1 MPPHLYRAPAA
12 SEELRNFVDIPLA
25 ALVKGTARAAAV
37 NFAFR
42 FVRYPLSLFSVAA
55 LARLL
60 TPSDFGVYEVVGAF
74 ASLWAAF
81 GDLGITGAV
90 IHKEVLEED
99 DLSGLF
105 WVNIAA
111 GLILLTILSASGPVI
126 AKVYKDPRQAGLAV
140 LAGLAFLMISVQAPF
155 AAICTRRL
163 EFWKLNVASIT
174 GQLLGVSL
182 GALCALYG
190 LGPWAL
196 AVQALAATSTPA
208 LMFWLMVPWRPSF
221 SLKWSRV
228 RPLVSF
234 GLQLTLSRWSFNI
247 FMRLDKII
255 LGLFVSVAVLGEYGR
270 AFFLATLPFVVL
282 CDPVTQPL
290 VSMLARMNGENPERV
305 KGLYIRFWQFN
316 ITVPM
321 LMALLLVP
329 FGGDLVRV
337 VYGQQW
343 VEAGRYLAL
352 LSVAAFSYVPVS
364 SVISL
369 GTVHGEVASLCRFSL
384 AVAPIF
390 IVCLLLGAKFGA
402 VGVSIGLSSS
412 MTIAALV
419 GIWLSN
425 KWFGLKS
432 SAFFASCLP
441 PFVVALSVVGV
452 GVVSRTFF
460 AVVASGKV
468 LPCVLSVAVVL
479 SVYTILMVRFCPA
492 IISDALQV
500 SRKLLGG
507 V

>member
-1 MPPHLYRAPAA
+1 
-12 SEELRNFVDIPLA
+12 
-25 ALVKGTARAAAV
+25 
-37 NFAFR
+37 
-42 FVRYPLSLFSVAA
+42 
-55 LARLL
+55 
-60 TPSDFGVYEVVGAF
+60 
-74 ASLWAAF
+74 
-81 GDLGITGAV
+81 
-90 IHKEVLEED
+90 
-99 DLSGLF
+99 
-105 WVNIAA
+105 
-111 GLILLTILSASGPVI
+111 
-126 AKVYKDPRQAGLAV
+126 
-140 LAGLAFLMISVQAPF
+140 
-155 AAICTRRL
+155 
-163 EFWKLNVASIT
+163 
-174 GQLLGVSL
+174 
-182 GALCALYG
+182 
-190 LGPWAL
+190 
-196 AVQALAATSTPA
+196 
-208 LMFWLMVPWRPSF
+208 
-221 SLKWSRV
+221 
-228 RPLVSF
+228 
-234 GLQLTLSRWSFNI
+234 
-247 FMRLDKII
+247 MRLDKII

-290 VSMLARMNGENPERV
+290 VSMLARVYGENPERV

-321 LMALLLVP
+321 LVALLLVP

-369 GTVHGEVASLCRFSL
+369 GTVHGKVASLSRFSL

-402 VGVSIGLSSS
+402 VGVAIGLSSS

-425 KWFGLKS
+425 RWFGLKS

-441 PFVVALSVVGV
+441 AFVVALSVVGV

-460 AVVASGKV
+460 ALVASGKV
-468 LPCVLSVAVVL
+468 LPCILSVAVVL
-479 SVYTILMVRFCPA
+479 SVYTMLMVRFCPA